1 MEKSRAIGEQ
11 RVRSHELVQLP
22 ARQHACCKGGEPSH
36 KSKMEDLT
44 VEVCGENGAYYKVRF
59 VKSIQKTGRK
69 IEAADRPTHGPWRGS
84 NLAREAPVLR
94 ESAALKCSRG
104 NAASS
109 DAMSRLTGRDF
120 PPFLAPRIAPTSRR
134 LAGTR
139 ARCTELAETPS
150 SRPARIH
157 RDITLERLTPLA
169 ALLLPGRVTL
179 HMLCVSFF
187 QAFVTDVFED
197 EVLVTFENE

>member
-1 MEKSRAIGEQ
+1 MEKSCTIGEQ
-11 RVRSHELVQLP
+11 RICSLELVQLP

-44 VEVCGENGAYYKVRF
+44 VEVCGENGAYYKVRS

-69 IEAADRPTHGPWRGS
+69 IEAVDRPSYGPWCGS
-84 NLAREAPVLR
+84 NLTKETPVLR

-120 PPFLAPRIAPTSRR
+120 RQLLMLRFISTFSRF
-134 LAGTR
+134 
-139 ARCTELAETPS
+139 AETHFLNIGIIKISVLWIP
-150 SRPARIH
+150 RKH
-157 RDITLERLTPLA
+157 RDITSECLTPLVIPEILERMNLY
-169 ALLLPGRVTL
+169 ALCFIFSG
-179 HMLCVSFF
+179 LCHRC
-187 QAFVTDVFED
+187 
-197 EVLVTFENE
+197 L